1 MNTTERAG
9 ETRGEAARP
18 RPARARRPDRPVQ
31 QNGCRAS
38 TGIDETSLSASFH
51 AASLHKMLSPCPG
64 ESGCQRE
71 RVQGCA
77 ARNCPCAGHGAQNMR
92 AQPGPACTSS
102 IHVMKPVRALA
113 RTGEECSSAH
123 VEGRTLRALRS
134 GGGCSGL
141 GLGVTLRKCG
151 PREYLF
157 DSCSGFIKVV
167 QEQERELG
175 AGKSSLSLPLPR
187 RPGPSVWSLRFL
199 LHAIL
204 SAPFFL
210 LLIENASVREY
221 FLRQAITLALFLSLS
236 LSLARAHA
244 RARALSLAPPPLKQ
258 HHYHQAP
265 SVAFYA
271 PPARFPLSRSPS
283 GSCPSPDKQ

>member
-102 IHVMKPVRALA
+102 IHVIMPVRALA

-167 QEQERELG
+167 QEQEGEQRRWEVLSFAAATTAPWTFRVEFAVPSARYSLCTVLPASHRKRE
-175 AGKSSLSLPLPR
+175 
-187 RPGPSVWSLRFL
+187 
-199 LHAIL
+199 
-204 SAPFFL
+204 
-210 LLIENASVREY
+210 
-221 FLRQAITLALFLSLS
+221 
-236 LSLARAHA
+236 RA
-244 RARALSLAPPPLKQ
+244 
-258 HHYHQAP
+258 
-265 SVAFYA
+265 
-271 PPARFPLSRSPS
+271 
-283 GSCPSPDKQ
+283 

>member
-102 IHVMKPVRALA
+102 IHVIMPVRALA

-167 QEQERELG
+167 QEQEESSALG
-175 AGKSSLSLPLPR
+175 SPLFRCRYHGALDLPCGVCGSFCTLFSLHRSSCFSSKTRACVSTSCGRQSLSL
-187 RPGPSVWSLRFL
+187 SFS
-199 LHAIL
+199 
-204 SAPFFL
+204 
-210 LLIENASVREY
+210 
-221 FLRQAITLALFLSLS
+221 LSLS
-236 LSLARAHA
+236 LSPART
-244 RARALSLAPPPLKQ
+244 RARERSLSHPRLSNSITTTKHLA
-258 HHYHQAP
+258 
-265 SVAFYA
+265 
-271 PPARFPLSRSPS
+271 
-283 GSCPSPDKQ
+283 